1 MNMKEKNFVK
11 MINEAGGLVYIV
23 GGYVRDALRCVAAAD
38 RDYVVTGISEGDFRA
53 LFPRAHRV
61 GKGFPVYLVMI
72 DGNMSEVAF
81 ARRDTKTGRGYR
93 GFEADFSP
101 DITIEEDLFRRD
113 TTMNSMAVSLPEG
126 RLIDPFGGAD
136 DIKKRV
142 IRATSECF
150 TEDPVRA
157 LRAARQGAQF
167 GFVIAPG
174 TIELMHECREELAC
188 EPAERFV
195 RELTLALS
203 CDRPSIFFRT
213 LLEAGILDI
222 SYPMISAMV
231 GRPQPEIYHPE
242 GDVFNHAME
251 SVDRAAA
258 ISGRVEIRFAALVH
272 DIGKVLTPE
281 NKLPRHIGHDKLGA
295 EALAMFNRDMTLPRL
310 WLTCAKF
317 AAAEHMRAHTI
328 KQPGKIV
335 DLLER
340 LERHKIGFD
349 GFKAVAMADRGEL
362 PDCLERHEL
371 YLEAI
376 RSVGGND
383 APPSLS
389 GTDTGEWVRMK
400 RIEAVKRIR
409 RAPNHRQD
417 LGALPQ
423 TPQGN

>member
-1 MNMKEKNFVK
+1 MKEKNFVK
-11 MINEAGGLVYIV
+11 MINKAGGLVYIA
-23 GGYVRDALRCVAAAD
+23 GGYVRDALRCVVAAD
-38 RDYVVTGISEGDFRA
+38 KDYVVTGISEDDFRA
-53 LFPRAHRV
+53 LFPHAHRV
-61 GKGFPVYLVMI
+61 GKGFPVYLVII
-72 DGNMSEVAF
+72 DGCMSEVAF

-93 GFEADFSP
+93 GFEVDFSP

-113 TTMNSMAVSLPEG
+113 TTMNSMAVSLPYGE
-126 RLIDPFGGAD
+126 LIDPFDGAD

-167 GFVIAPG
+167 GFVIEPG
-174 TIELMHECREELAC
+174 TLELMRECRDELIC
-188 EPAERFV
+188 EPPERFV
-195 RELTLALS
+195 KELTLALS
-203 CDRPSIFFRT
+203 CSRPSMFFRT
-213 LLEAGILDI
+213 LLEARILDV
-222 SYPMISAMV
+222 SYPMIYSMV
-231 GRPQPEIYHPE
+231 GCPQPEIYHPE

-251 SVDRAAA
+251 SVDRAACL
-258 ISGRVEIRFAALVH
+258 SNRVEVRFAALVH
-272 DIGKVLTPE
+272 DIGKVLTPKE
-281 NKLPRHIGHDKLGA
+281 ELPRHIRHDKLGA
-295 EALAMFNRDMTLPRL
+295 DALVMFNRGMTLPRL

-328 KQPGKIV
+328 KQPCKIV

-349 GFKAVAMADRGEL
+349 GFKAVAAADRGEL
-362 PDCLERHEL
+362 PDYLERHEI

-383 APPSLS
+383 APQSLS

-400 RIEAVKRIR
+400 RIEAVKRIC
-409 RAPNHRQD
+409 RAQNHRQD

-423 TPQGN
+423 TPQGD